1 MIGVSCR
8 DTRIQLVIHVVYT
21 IYGFNQGES
30 PSLAK
35 LSAALMFLEVAGS
48 LQRHAEKSNRP

>member
-35 LSAALMFLEVAGS
+35 LSALMFLEVAGS